1 MTTARVDE
9 IDRLL
14 GLELG
19 ADDYV
24 CKPYSPREV
33 VARAKAILRR
43 LDPQRADSAS
53 SARIQVDAQRF
64 EARIDQHLLD
74 LTPVELRLLTLLL
87 EQPGRVYSR
96 NQLMDH
102 LYQDHRV
109 VTDRTV
115 DSHVKN
121 LRRKLAV
128 HLPDQEIIRS
138 VYGVGYKLEI

>member
-1 MTTARVDE
+1 
-9 IDRLL
+9 
-14 GLELG
+14 
-19 ADDYV
+19 
-24 CKPYSPREV
+24 
-33 VARAKAILRR
+33 
-43 LDPQRADSAS
+43 
-53 SARIQVDAQRF
+53 
-64 EARIDQHLLD
+64 
-74 LTPVELRLLTLLL
+74 LLTLLL

>member
-1 MTTARVDE
+1 MQ
-9 IDRLL
+9 
-14 GLELG
+14 G
-19 ADDYV
+19 
-24 CKPYSPREV
+24 S
-33 VARAKAILRR
+33 
-43 LDPQRADSAS
+43 
-53 SARIQVDAQRF
+53 
-64 EARIDQHLLD
+64 
-74 LTPVELRLLTLLL
+74 
-87 EQPGRVYSR
+87 RVYSR